1 MYQRPG
7 VSTPAVCEHVGSCLS
22 RHCTLQEHS
31 HLGPQPTPRQ
41 GHESHE
47 SHACWNGLISI
58 VGPTT
63 AREWLVRDVGSART
77 SGSRSGPIRSTST
90 DVVGVVTLTTTAER
104 REVARRGRG
113 AVSDRVSSHGQGEK
127 QFGLSNTYAYGRACV
142 AMERPCRT
150 AACPRPRW
158 FARIGGI
165 EEVRGSPHHSPPAVL
180 RRTQPLPARRPE
192 AAACCTDKGWAASGT
207 RFHRRFS
214 MNMYW
219 EIGISGDA

>member
-1 MYQRPG
+1 MVAGASGVDGDVGRCGVGACQGCGVRP
-7 VSTPAVCEHVGSCLS
+7 SRTFAPISLTAMHSPAPSGILIALGSAS
-22 RHCTLQEHS
+22 S
-31 HLGPQPTPRQ
+31 FK
-41 GHESHE
+41 
-47 SHACWNGLISI
+47 SI
-58 VGPTT
+58 VSLFGSSC
-63 AREWLVRDVGSART
+63 RDWRGYRRT

-113 AVSDRVSSHGQGEK
+113 AVSDRVSSHGRGEK

-142 AMERPCRT
+142 ALERPCRT

-180 RRTQPLPARRPE
+180 RRTQPLPASRPE
-192 AAACCTDKGWAASGT
+192 AAACCTDKGWAAFWHT
-207 RFHRRFS
+207 FS
-214 MNMYW
+214 
-219 EIGISGDA
+219 